1 MIVHSKVSFSIDG
14 KTFNKGEHVLAPD
27 VTDHWYFKALVSDG
41 SISVLK
47 DDVIIEAETVK
58 AKEDDIEVEAKAE
71 TVEAPKRT
79 RKKA

>member
-14 KTFNKGEHVLAPD
+14 NTFGIGEHVLNHK

-47 DDVIIEAETVK
+47 DDVIIEAETVGEES
-58 AKEDDIEVEAKAE
+58 AEEVEAE
-71 TVEAPKRT
+71 TVEKPKRT
-79 RKKA
+79 RSKA